1 MILCIDGFWLLQI
14 KNKRPVFSLTSDCCQ
29 GCLFGMLF
37 FSLVVSLLLPV
48 SAFAIGPHKSPITR
62 KVPITLEITTHLGD
76 NQNFVSGD
84 TISFFVSMDRDAYLL
99 IIYQNA
105 KKELIQILPNT
116 YNKKSF
122 YKKGNFFQIP
132 DEKKPFN
139 FKISAPFGR
148 EKIMAFASSRSFPNL
163 KGVTTKS
170 GLKLLQ
176 GNLESVLK
184 KLRKNDRRRGA
195 YGEASL
201 KLSTSAR

>member
-1 MILCIDGFWLLQI
+1 
-14 KNKRPVFSLTSDCCQ
+14 V
-29 GCLFGMLF
+29 LF
-37 FSLVVSLLLPV
+37 FSLFISLFAPV
-48 SAFAIGPHKSPITR
+48 NAHAAGPHKYPITR
-62 KVPITLEITTHLGD
+62 KLPITLEITTHLGD

-99 IIYQNA
+99 IIYHNA
-105 KKELIQILPNT
+105 RKELIQILPNA
-116 YNKKSF
+116 YNKKYF

-132 DEKKPFN
+132 NEKKPFK
-139 FKISAPFGR
+139 FKISAPFGK

-163 KGVTTKS
+163 QGITTKS

-195 YGEASL
+195 YGEATL
-201 KLSTSAR
+201 KLSTSARK